1 MSLHVWLILL
11 GIIGAGVLAYLYTLA
26 AALRHE
32 VASHDLKVSV
42 ATLRLK
48 YVQSLKELHGELEEG
63 EFDII
68 EDEPGVEALEVGEEP
83 PDGQTV
89 PAPEAPMRQAA

>member
-1 MSLHVWLILL
+1 VSLHVWLILL
-11 GIIGAGVLAYLYTLA
+11 GIIGVGVLAYLYTLA
-26 AALRHE
+26 GALRHE

-48 YVQSLKELHGELEEG
+48 YVQSLKEMHGELEEG

-68 EDEPGVEALEVGEEP
+68 EDEPGVEAVEVAEVP
-83 PDGQTV
+83 PDAV
-89 PAPEAPMRQAA
+89 PAPEAPMRRAA